1 MMEGAETVEGP
12 LIGTL
17 LRIPS
22 SVVAEATE
30 RGLAAAG
37 YEEVRAAHLPVLQ
50 PLFTRPEGARI
61 TDLAAW
67 THVTK
72 PAMVYLVNHLEA
84 HGYVERTADPVD
96 GRAQRVRIT
105 ERGAAAIHCVRTL
118 VQQTEADWAARIG
131 VTQLAELKRILRSLI
146 ASFEEHGEATS
157 KD

>member
-1 MMEGAETVEGP
+1 MEDHEADEGP

-37 YEEVRAAHLPVLQ
+37 YEDVRAAHLPVLQ

-67 THVTK
+67 AHVTK
-72 PAMVYLVNHLEA
+72 PAIVYLVNHLEA
-84 HGYVERTADPVD
+84 HGYVERSADPVD

-105 ERGAAAIHCVRTL
+105 EHGMAAIHCVRAL

-131 VTQLAELKRILRSLI
+131 ATHLAELKRILRRLI
-146 ASFEEHGEATS
+146 ASLEEYSEMISA
-157 KD
+157 D

>member
-1 MMEGAETVEGP
+1 MMEDVEIVEGP

-37 YEEVRAAHLPVLQ
+37 YEDVRAAHFPVLQ

-67 THVTK
+67 AHVTK
-72 PAMVYLVNHLEA
+72 PAIVYLVNHLEA
-84 HGYVERTADPVD
+84 RGYVERSADPVD

-105 ERGAAAIHCVRTL
+105 ERGAAAVHCIRTL
-118 VQQTEADWAARIG
+118 VQQTEAGWAARIG
-131 VTQLAELKRILRSLI
+131 APQVAELKRILRSLI
-146 ASFEEHGEATS
+146 TSFEEHGEATN